1 MEINYLYE
9 FIALANQKN
18 FHAAAN
24 TLGISQP
31 TLTNHIKKLE
41 SELKAT
47 LFDRDTRNIALNEF
61 GETFYPYAVSL
72 TEMYENAMLAVNA
85 KRRTSNVVLT
95 VAVEP
100 QYEIGRILRYFS
112 SYKEANPETTIEFT
126 NASQTH
132 AYNFLRSGR
141 CDIAVIPQEKSERS
155 EFNTILLREESAV
168 ALVHCR
174 HPLADA
180 PYVAIED
187 LVGQQLFIPPARL
200 VLYRLLE
207 AAYHEAGHELDP
219 NCMGITELMG
229 MLLTRQ
235 GQGVMIMSDYAAK
248 KYADDSLRI
257 LEIRPGLK
265 WDVNLLY
272 ANASF
277 SAEGRK
283 LIRHIQAS
291 LENEKNELAI
301 LQEA

>member
-1 MEINYLYE
+1 MELNYLYE
-9 FIALANQKN
+9 FITLANRKN

-24 TLGISQP
+24 VLGISQP

-41 SELKAT
+41 SDLNAT
-47 LFDRDTRNIALNEF
+47 LFDRDTRNIDLNEF

-72 TEMYENAMLAVNA
+72 TEMYENAVLAINA
-85 KRRTSNVVLT
+85 KRRTSNTVLT
-95 VAVEP
+95 VAIEP
-100 QYEIGRILRYFS
+100 QYELGRILRFFS
-112 SYKEANPETTIEFT
+112 SYREAHPDTVIEFT

-141 CDIAVIPQEKSERS
+141 CDIAILPQEENEKSE
-155 EFNTILLREESAV
+155 FNAIPLREEYAV
-168 ALVHCR
+168 ALVHR
-174 HPLADA
+174 QHPLANA
-180 PYVAIED
+180 GYVGIGD
-187 LVGQQLFIPPARL
+187 LVGQHLFIPPARL

-248 KYADDSLRI
+248 KYADESLCI
-257 LEIRPGLK
+257 LEIRPNLK
-265 WDVNLLY
+265 WRVNLLY

-277 SAEGRK
+277 SSAGK
-283 LIRHIQAS
+283 NLIQYIQSS
-291 LENEKNELAI
+291 LEEEAPHLFS
-301 LQEA
+301 QEI